1 MEKFSSLM
9 KTVISKIKKFVDK
22 LSDINSNVIRGVA
35 YLVFS
40 ALPVVSYILLLYSPV
55 CVTKHPG
62 MSYVVNA
69 IGAFDSLNSANQ
81 IQSSF
86 AYLQLGVFIAIMALI
101 LVNFLVTVRGIFI
114 ISKDDSAA
122 KNARLSVIVGVC
134 VCAIFTV
141 FSYVMSPIN
150 RLTGGSSY
158 SDVDFG
164 PLIYSVVIAV
174 LFAIFVG
181 IATRGKE
188 RKEEDLAARVDKRI
202 RRKQRMSLLGRQAE
216 LFSYAIITLAV
227 SAAAILSNIITVV
240 FESNLANIKNF
251 ALNGKT
257 LIFNSNAVQ
266 SDSERMIAYVLFV
279 MAVIVVTM
287 FVLTVVSFFSRSSLF
302 YKLSLSSVLIGSG
315 VCLCIAMFG
324 KYYEI
329 VQNLNQDIINSLFA
343 DSYAGILDWQQALS
357 YEVKSYSIYFFIGAV
372 IVITLLFFRNPYTKA
387 LRLEKEIEA
396 QNAAGIP
403 QAVELTSSDIGINTI
418 SSQPDSAS
426 FGGSLSKTEDK
437 MGFDPCPPFSEID
450 EKEEL
455 FAERLR
461 QRRETLF
468 QDPTLPKIVDFIVQ
482 YARDS
487 RLHLFYTPE
496 NIATFLAGLGM
507 TKLSV
512 LQGMSGTGKTSLPKI
527 VAEALDSVC
536 DIVEVESSWRDKN
549 ELLGYYNEFSKTY
562 TPKKFT
568 QALYRAALNPDTL
581 TFIVLDEM
589 NLSRIEYY
597 FSDFLSIM
605 ENEPDKRE
613 IKLLNVAISR
623 KNGNQSLQYKGL
635 VEGHTLKIPQ
645 NIWFIGTANRDES
658 TFDISDKVYDRAHTM
673 NFDKRAAKAQFY
685 NDPIEKRYVSA
696 PVLQELF
703 DRACDAVSFDLDS
716 YPAVR
721 EMEKL
726 LEPYN
731 ISFGNRIALQ
741 IERFV
746 KIYVSCFSVTE
757 ENIKT
762 ALETILLSKVVRK
775 LELKS
780 VDDKETLAERFAAI
794 GFSKCAEFIM
804 NLQND

>member
-1 MEKFSSLM
+1 MTKIFNALKILSN
-9 KTVISKIKKFVDK
+9 KIKAFFEM
-22 LSDINSNVIRGVA
+22 LSDTKSNLIRGVV

-40 ALPVVSYILLLYSPV
+40 ALPVVSYILLLYSPI

-69 IGAFDSLNSANQ
+69 IGAFDSLNSTNY

-86 AYLQLGVFIAIMALI
+86 AYLQLGAFIAIMALI
-101 LVNFLVTVRGIFI
+101 LVNFLITVRGMFI
-114 ISKDDSAA
+114 ISKDSLAA
-122 KNARLSVIVGVC
+122 KNAKLSVIIGVC
-134 VCAIFTV
+134 TSAVFTV

-158 SDVDFG
+158 SDVDLG
-164 PLIYSVVIAV
+164 PIIYSVAIAV

-181 IATRGKE
+181 VATKGKE
-188 RKEEDLAARVDKRI
+188 RKEEDLTARIDKRI
-202 RRKQRMSLLGRQAE
+202 RKKQRMSLLGRQLE
-216 LFSYAIITLAV
+216 LFIYAIITLAV
-227 SAAAILSNIITVV
+227 AAAALLSNIITVV
-240 FESNLANIKNF
+240 FDSNLANIKNF
-251 ALNGKT
+251 VLNGSK
-257 LIFNSNAVQ
+257 LLFNPNAIV
-266 SDSERMIAYVLFV
+266 SDSERMIAYILFV
-279 MAVIVVTM
+279 MAVIIVTM
-287 FVLTVVSFFSRSSLF
+287 FILTAVSFLSRSSMF
-302 YKLSLSSVLIGSG
+302 YKLSLASVLIGSAI
-315 VCLCIAMFG
+315 CLCIAMFG

-329 VQNLNQDIINSLFA
+329 VQQLNQDIINSLFE
-343 DSYAGILDWQQALS
+343 DSYVGILDWQQALS
-357 YEVKSYSIYFFIGAV
+357 YEVKSFAIYFFIGE
-372 IVITLLFFRNPYTKA
+372 IVIISLLFFRNPYTKA
-387 LRLEKEIEA
+387 LRIEKEIEA
-396 QNAAGIP
+396 QNAASIP
-403 QAVELTSSDIGINTI
+403 QAVELTSADIGFN
-418 SSQPDSAS
+418 SLHSQPASADNAAP
-426 FGGSLSKTEDK
+426 KTSEVS
-437 MGFDPCPPFSEID
+437 GFDPCPPFSEID
-450 EKEEL
+450 GLEERFREQL
-455 FAERLR
+455 SERR
-461 QRRETLF
+461 QMMFEE
-468 QDPTLPKIVDFIVQ
+468 PTLPKLVDFIVQ

-496 NIATFLAGLGM
+496 NIAAFLAGLGM

-527 VAEALDSVC
+527 VAEALNSVC

-623 KNGNQSLQYKGL
+623 KNGNESLQYRGL
-635 VEGHTLKIPQ
+635 IDGHTLKIPQ

-673 NFDKRAAKAQFY
+673 NFDKRAPKAQFY
-685 NDPIEKRYVSA
+685 NEPIERRYVPA

-716 YPAVR
+716 YPAVK

-757 ENIKT
+757 ENIKA

-780 VDDKETLAERFAAI
+780 VDDKEALAERFEAI